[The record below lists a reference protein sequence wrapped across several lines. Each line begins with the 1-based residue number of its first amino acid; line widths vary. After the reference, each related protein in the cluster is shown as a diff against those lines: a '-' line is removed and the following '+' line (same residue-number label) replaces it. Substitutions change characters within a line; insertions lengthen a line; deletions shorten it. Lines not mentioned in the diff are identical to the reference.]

1 LQFIEERVAE
11 IERLC
16 ARIAQDVLV
25 LRLTTETLKLV
36 VRLREGATL
45 RVAERWQAET
55 LLRYSYY
62 WLDAQDELVIGW
74 DNSPHHTQL
83 DNFPHHKH
91 IREQSMRV
99 PSYEVCLEDVLGVL
113 GEAMD
118 DGTFGVCRTTF

>member
-1 LQFIEERVAE
+1 MRLIEE
-11 IERLC
+11 
-16 ARIAQDVLV
+16 
-25 LRLTTETLKLV
+25 
-36 VRLREGATL
+36 

-74 DNSPHHTQL
+74 DNSPHPTQL

-113 GEAMD
+113 GSPKN
-118 DGTFGVCRTTF
+118 

>member
-1 LQFIEERVAE
+1 LRFIEERAAE

-16 ARIAQDVLV
+16 APIAQDVLV

-36 VRLREGATL
+36 VRLRDGASL

-62 WLDAQDELVIGW
+62 WLNAQDALVVGW

-91 IREQSMRV
+91 IREQATRV

-113 GEAMD
+113 GDAMD
-118 DGTFGVCRTTF
+118 DKPLIGSSK